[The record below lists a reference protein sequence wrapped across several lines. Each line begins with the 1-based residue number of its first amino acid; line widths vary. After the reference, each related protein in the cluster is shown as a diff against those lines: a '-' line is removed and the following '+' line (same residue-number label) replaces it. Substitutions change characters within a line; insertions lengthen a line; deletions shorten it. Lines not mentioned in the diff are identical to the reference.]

1 MRKESK
7 AIFIFILVM
16 TAAQVIIS
24 YLDFAGVWITDL
36 LGTYLVY
43 TVGGVSY
50 NFAFLVPMALGIIIA
65 ACGVMTKTQYVD
77 YILLAVGGALI
88 IAGAASLFPVLIQ
101 PHLAT

>member
-1 MRKESK
+1 MRKEAK
-7 AIFIFILVM
+7 AIALFIFAM
-16 TAAQVIIS
+16 TIIEVFIS

-43 TVGGVSY
+43 SYGGVDY
-50 NFAFLVPMALGIIIA
+50 NFAFIVPMAIGILFCA
-65 ACGVMTKTQYVD
+65 AGLWTRAQYVD

-101 PHLAT
+101 PHLA